1 MTDNEHNISING
13 KEDFLNRQEH
23 DEILAALE
31 SLCHA
36 EPDEE
41 QSWQAL
47 RARLEA
53 QQSPLRSR
61 WKRLWPVIAV
71 ASAAAAVA
79 LLLLL
84 PIRQSRQEQ
93 QVASHVSQQQRISPT
108 TQSAAKPASDATQ
121 TVANTTIT
129 AETITM
135 DTVTSG
141 IAQALNIVLP
151 DESHVWLGANSKIIY
166 PHTFQGQTRE
176 VAMSGQAYFRVHHDP
191 THPFIVHAG
200 ALTTRVLGTT
210 FYINV
215 YKAAKPYVALVEGRI
230 AVSAQGTQT
239 VLSPGKQTTWQDGK
253 MTVESVDTYPYTQ
266 WAKGYF
272 YFADAS
278 LLTIMEQLA
287 QWYHK
292 TVVFENEDAMNVRLH
307 FVASH
312 QEGLQSIVN
321 KLNEQDG
328 VRVELQ
334 RGEMIVR

>member
-1 MTDNEHNISING
+1 MTDNEHNIPING
-13 KEDFLNRQEH
+13 KEDFPNRQEH
-23 DEILAALE
+23 DEIIAALE

-53 QQSPLRSR
+53 QPSPSR
-61 WKRLWPVIAV
+61 PHWKRLWPVIAGIL
-71 ASAAAAVA
+71 AAAAVA
-79 LLLLL
+79 QLLLL

-93 QVASHVSQQQRISPT
+93 QVASHVSQQQRISPEA
-108 TQSAAKPASDATQ
+108 QSAAKPVSDATQ
-121 TVANTTIT
+121 TAANTTIT
-129 AETITM
+129 AEATTM
-135 DTVTSG
+135 DTVACG
-141 IAQALNIVLP
+141 MAQALNIVLP

-166 PHTFQGQTRE
+166 PQTFQGQTRE

-191 THPFIVHAG
+191 SHPFIVHAG
-200 ALTTRVLGTT
+200 VLTTRVLGTT

-215 YKAAKPYVALVEGRI
+215 YKAAKPYIALVEGRI

-239 VLSPGKQTTWQDGK
+239 VLSPGKQATWQDGK

-292 TVVFENEDAMNVRLH
+292 TVVFENEDAKNIRLH
-307 FVASH
+307 FVAPH
-312 QEGLQSIVN
+312 QESLQSIVN

-328 VRVELQ
+328 VRVELHQ
-334 RGEMIVR
+334 AEMIVR

>member
-13 KEDFLNRQEH
+13 KEDFPNRQEH

-53 QQSPLRSR
+53 QPSPLRSR
-61 WKRLWPVIAV
+61 WKRLWAVIAV

-191 THPFIVHAG
+191 THPSSFMPAHLPPACWVPPFILMSAKQPN
-200 ALTTRVLGTT
+200 LT
-210 FYINV
+210 
-215 YKAAKPYVALVEGRI
+215 
-230 AVSAQGTQT
+230 
-239 VLSPGKQTTWQDGK
+239 
-253 MTVESVDTYPYTQ
+253 
-266 WAKGYF
+266 
-272 YFADAS
+272 
-278 LLTIMEQLA
+278 LLL
-287 QWYHK
+287 
-292 TVVFENEDAMNVRLH
+292 
-307 FVASH
+307 
-312 QEGLQSIVN
+312 
-321 KLNEQDG
+321 
-328 VRVELQ
+328 
-334 RGEMIVR
+334 

>member
-13 KEDFLNRQEH
+13 KEDFPNRQEH

-53 QQSPLRSR
+53 QPSPLRSR
-61 WKRLWPVIAV
+61 WKRLWAVIAV

-176 VAMSGQAYFRVHHDP
+176 VAMSGHHRSCRR
-191 THPFIVHAG
+191 THHPRAG
-200 ALTTRVLGTT
+200 
-210 FYINV
+210 YH
-215 YKAAKPYVALVEGRI
+215 
-230 AVSAQGTQT
+230 
-239 VLSPGKQTTWQDGK
+239 
-253 MTVESVDTYPYTQ
+253 
-266 WAKGYF
+266 
-272 YFADAS
+272 
-278 LLTIMEQLA
+278 LL
-287 QWYHK
+287 Y
-292 TVVFENEDAMNVRLH
+292 
-307 FVASH
+307 
-312 QEGLQSIVN
+312 
-321 KLNEQDG
+321 
-328 VRVELQ
+328 
-334 RGEMIVR
+334 